1 MRIQKDRGWAL
12 IVLFCVICSQLI
24 LGGFC
29 FSGGIFY
36 MIFMDVFPSDPI
48 GVSWLC
54 SLPITMW
61 FISAPVGSYVTNRY
75 GYRTCA
81 FIGGIIA
88 ATGLTLTYFV
98 TNLSFL
104 FFSHGILTG
113 LGLGINFTACMAS
126 LNVYF
131 ENYKTVATGISS
143 VGHNLGIII
152 YTELIVLLDESYG
165 WRGMFLILG
174 AITFNLCA
182 CASVMFPMPN
192 FIQPVTEPN
201 HNSALSLTKTEM
213 QTPVKK
219 IKKKSINISVF
230 RKLSFILFNFSNVF
244 INIAQGIYILYLP
257 SYSKY
262 AGFTQTNFGTV
273 LMVNSVSKIVGKAVF
288 SFIGHHPKINCAILY
303 TVSLAVSGVAMGLT
317 PLFLTKIGMLL
328 LTVFIGFFVCVLGAL
343 LPAVIYGI
351 VGFDR
356 FTDGMGL
363 SLPFKATGN
372 LIGGPLA
379 GILLASTGSYEIS
392 FYIAGVS
399 MVFSQVLMVYPIV
412 HQKQRQKAHRNKD
425 MYTVYEISVENCTE
439 ADTCI
444 KPLNSS
450 YEIKQEILSLETNDN
465 ENLNKVGEHNTL
477 LNP

>member
-1 MRIQKDRGWAL
+1 M
-12 IVLFCVICSQLI
+12 
-24 LGGFC
+24 
-29 FSGGIFY
+29 
-36 MIFMDVFPSDPI
+36 
-48 GVSWLC
+48 
-54 SLPITMW
+54 
-61 FISAPVGSYVTNRY
+61 
-75 GYRTCA
+75 
-81 FIGGIIA
+81 
-88 ATGLTLTYFV
+88 AT
-98 TNLSFL
+98 
-104 FFSHGILTG
+104 
-113 LGLGINFTACMAS
+113 

-131 ENYKTVATGISS
+131 DKYKTVATGISS

-152 YTELIVLLDESYG
+152 YAELIVLLDDSYG

-192 FIQPVTEPN
+192 LIPPVTVPN
-201 HNSALSLTKTEM
+201 HNSTLSLTKPEM
-213 QTPVKK
+213 RKPVKK
-219 IKKKSINISVF
+219 IKKKLINITVF

-273 LMVNSVSKIVGKAVF
+273 LVVNSVSNIVGKAVF
-288 SFIGHHPKINCAILY
+288 SFIGHHPKINCTVLY
-303 TVSLAVSGVAMGLT
+303 TASLAVSGVAMGLT
-317 PLFLTKIGMLL
+317 PLFLTKTGMLL
-328 LTVFIGFFVCVLGAL
+328 LTGFIGFFVCVIGAL

-356 FTDGMGL
+356 FADGVGF

-399 MVFSQVLMVYPIV
+399 MVFSQVLMIYPIV
-412 HQKQRQKAHRNKD
+412 HQKQRQKAHQNKYI
-425 MYTVYEISVENCTE
+425 YTVYEISVENCS
-439 ADTCI
+439 AANTCI
-444 KPLNSS
+444 KPLKRSNG
-450 YEIKQEILSLETNDN
+450 IRQEILSLEGNNDDILN
-465 ENLNKVGEHNTL
+465 NVAELDTLLKPENISSKVGESSNAIRSDDLFT
-477 LNP
+477 

>member
-1 MRIQKDRGWAL
+1 MRIQRDRGWAW
-12 IVLFCVICSQLI
+12 IVLVCVICSQII
-24 LGGFC
+24 LGGVC
-29 FSGGIFY
+29 FSSGIFY

-104 FFSHGILTG
+104 FFSHGILT
-113 LGLGINFTACMAS
+113 
-126 LNVYF
+126 
-131 ENYKTVATGISS
+131 
-143 VGHNLGIII
+143 
-152 YTELIVLLDESYG
+152 
-165 WRGMFLILG
+165 
-174 AITFNLCA
+174 
-182 CASVMFPMPN
+182 
-192 FIQPVTEPN
+192 
-201 HNSALSLTKTEM
+201 
-213 QTPVKK
+213 
-219 IKKKSINISVF
+219 
-230 RKLSFILFNFSNVF
+230 
-244 INIAQGIYILYLP
+244 
-257 SYSKY
+257 
-262 AGFTQTNFGTV
+262 
-273 LMVNSVSKIVGKAVF
+273 
-288 SFIGHHPKINCAILY
+288 
-303 TVSLAVSGVAMGLT
+303 
-317 PLFLTKIGMLL
+317 
-328 LTVFIGFFVCVLGAL
+328 GAL

>member
-1 MRIQKDRGWAL
+1 MRIQRDRGWAW
-12 IVLFCVICSQLI
+12 IVLVCVICSQII
-24 LGGFC
+24 LGGVC
-29 FSGGIFY
+29 FSSGIFY

-104 FFSHGILTG
+104 FFSHGILT
-113 LGLGINFTACMAS
+113 
-126 LNVYF
+126 
-131 ENYKTVATGISS
+131 
-143 VGHNLGIII
+143 
-152 YTELIVLLDESYG
+152 
-165 WRGMFLILG
+165 
-174 AITFNLCA
+174 
-182 CASVMFPMPN
+182 
-192 FIQPVTEPN
+192 
-201 HNSALSLTKTEM
+201 
-213 QTPVKK
+213 
-219 IKKKSINISVF
+219 
-230 RKLSFILFNFSNVF
+230 
-244 INIAQGIYILYLP
+244 
-257 SYSKY
+257 
-262 AGFTQTNFGTV
+262 GFTQTNFGTV

>member
-1 MRIQKDRGWAL
+1 MRIQRDRGWAW
-12 IVLFCVICSQLI
+12 IVLVCVICSQII
-24 LGGFC
+24 LGGVC
-29 FSGGIFY
+29 FSSGIFY

-104 FFSHGILTG
+104 FFSHGILT
-113 LGLGINFTACMAS
+113 
-126 LNVYF
+126 
-131 ENYKTVATGISS
+131 
-143 VGHNLGIII
+143 
-152 YTELIVLLDESYG
+152 
-165 WRGMFLILG
+165 
-174 AITFNLCA
+174 
-182 CASVMFPMPN
+182 
-192 FIQPVTEPN
+192 
-201 HNSALSLTKTEM
+201 
-213 QTPVKK
+213 
-219 IKKKSINISVF
+219 
-230 RKLSFILFNFSNVF
+230 
-244 INIAQGIYILYLP
+244 
-257 SYSKY
+257 
-262 AGFTQTNFGTV
+262 
-273 LMVNSVSKIVGKAVF
+273 
-288 SFIGHHPKINCAILY
+288 
-303 TVSLAVSGVAMGLT
+303 
-317 PLFLTKIGMLL
+317 
-328 LTVFIGFFVCVLGAL
+328 
-343 LPAVIYGI
+343 
-351 VGFDR
+351 
-356 FTDGMGL
+356 
-363 SLPFKATGN
+363 
-372 LIGGPLA
+372 